1 MSTASVVPESSPT
14 GAGTVSSLTAL
25 LQSRAAALG
34 FTLDEAQLAVVTHLE
49 RIESDLKRRAERQR
63 GWRSLFASRERPR
76 GLYLWGGVGRG
87 KSFMMDGFFEFSAS
101 PGKRRVHFHRF
112 MREIHASL
120 RDLQGQSDPLPRVAA
135 AVAAE
140 TRLLCLDEFQVMDIG
155 DAMILG
161 NLLAALV
168 EEGVTVIT
176 TSNTPPGRLYEHG
189 LQRDNFM
196 PAIRLLES
204 EFEVVKMDRGVD
216 YRQVTLERA
225 GTWHVPPGPE
235 ADRALADMFL
245 HIAGEAGKPATQT
258 IEGRAIE
265 ARASVG
271 GVAWFDFDALC
282 DGPRAQADYIELARR
297 HHTVFLS
304 GLPKFDARGQADRIR
319 RFTWLIDEFYD
330 RRVKLIVS
338 AEGDPAALYSAVS
351 VTPEQERTMSRLIE
365 MQTHRYLGEPHQG

>member
-1 MSTASVVPESSPT
+1 
-14 GAGTVSSLTAL
+14 
-25 LQSRAAALG
+25 
-34 FTLDEAQLAVVTHLE
+34 
-49 RIESDLKRRAERQR
+49 
-63 GWRSLFASRERPR
+63 
-76 GLYLWGGVGRG
+76 
-87 KSFMMDGFFEFSAS
+87 
-101 PGKRRVHFHRF
+101 
-112 MREIHASL
+112 
-120 RDLQGQSDPLPRVAA
+120 
-135 AVAAE
+135 
-140 TRLLCLDEFQVMDIG
+140 
-155 DAMILG
+155 
-161 NLLAALV
+161 
-168 EEGVTVIT
+168 
-176 TSNTPPGRLYEHG
+176 
-189 LQRDNFM
+189 
-196 PAIRLLES
+196 
-204 EFEVVKMDRGVD
+204 
-216 YRQVTLERA
+216 
-225 GTWHVPPGPE
+225 
-235 ADRALADMFL
+235 MFL